1 MALSLQDGSS
11 KEAVQPFLGYSPS
24 GKAEGELVYVNYGR
38 VQDFE
43 KLKNLGVNVTGKIA
57 IMRYGKIFRGN
68 KVTLGDHNRGEYGGG
83 TSFILG
89 HLVEYLNPAN
99 QSKKQLCTE

>member
-1 MALSLQDGSS
+1 M
-11 KEAVQPFLGYSPS
+11 QPFLAYSPS

-43 KLKNLGVNVTGKIA
+43 QLKKLSVNVTGRIA

-68 KVTLGDHNRGEYGGG
+68 KVMMGRPLLGIRSAYR
-83 TSFILG
+83 T
-89 HLVEYLNPAN
+89 VY
-99 QSKKQLCTE
+99 T